1 MAGPFAP
8 ALRTLER
15 GNRPEPP
22 LGFFIVAGHRG
33 DCHLAA
39 EPLPVPVRLLLPA
52 DSLLVAGR
60 VSRWRFARRAERGQD
75 LAVLLFG
82 SGAWRHKGARRGS
95 AGPPGRAGPSGPSWR
110 INSGCV
116 VWIDLAGVSS
126 DADTKRWG
134 CHGGHREH
142 ANI

>member
-52 DSLLVAGR
+52 DHVLSPG
-60 VSRWRFARRAERGQD
+60 RGQSIT
-75 LAVLLFG
+75 LAVRPACRTPPRRRPSSSSAPALAPQGGEAG
-82 SGAWRHKGARRGS
+82 S
-95 AGPPGRAGPSGPSWR
+95 PGRR
-110 INSGCV
+110 VINSG
-116 VWIDLAGVSS
+116 
-126 DADTKRWG
+126 
-134 CHGGHREH
+134 
-142 ANI
+142 